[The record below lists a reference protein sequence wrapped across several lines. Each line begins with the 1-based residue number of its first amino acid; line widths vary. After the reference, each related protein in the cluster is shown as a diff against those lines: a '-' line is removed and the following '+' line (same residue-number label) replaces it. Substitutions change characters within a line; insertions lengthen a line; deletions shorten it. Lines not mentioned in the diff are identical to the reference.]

1 MTENQ
6 IYRNAAR
13 ALPATLVIV
22 LLAGCATS
30 PTKRISSSLA
40 PRDYW
45 TEKKQKIRPHKKRA
59 VVAALEKVMRK
70 AASGRSLESLGIST
84 LKEAVVLLEEP
95 KAAAPFIADAIYGKN
110 LWSGRKSEPYYWKF
124 RYWCVDM
131 TGYLKEKRFVP
142 ILSSIVSGVNERNE
156 LRIRAVKAL
165 REMKA
170 ESILKKLF
178 FQTDNSAV
186 REEIAKAVIS
196 FD

>member
-13 ALPATLVIV
+13 FLLTALFFV
-22 LLAGCATS
+22 LLAGCATA
-30 PTKRISSSLA
+30 PKKRILSSQA

-45 TEKKQKIRPHKKRA
+45 AEKKQKIRPDKKRA
-59 VVAALEKVMRK
+59 VTEALKKVMLK
-70 AASGRSLESLGIST
+70 AASGSSLESLGIST
-84 LKEAVVLLEEP
+84 LKQAVVLLEEP
-95 KAAAPFIADAIYGKN
+95 KAAAPFVADAIYGKN

-131 TGYLKEKRFVP
+131 AGYLKEKRFAGM
-142 ILSSIVSGVNERNE
+142 LSSIVSGVNERNE

-186 REEIAKAVIS
+186 REEIAKAILS